1 MNKKTNL
8 IGGAI
13 LIAVIMFAAGYE
25 TANIKN
31 PKSNNLGN
39 PGTNF
44 SNNMTGGPGRGTQGS
59 QSGSRRTGFAGGV
72 SGDILSVDDQ
82 GFTINNASS
91 GSAIIFISP
100 ATKMEKRVEVAK
112 TDFKIGDIITVMGQK
127 NPDGSYTAQN
137 ISLGAGGFGARPNT
151 PSSTPTK

>member
-13 LIAVIMFAAGYE
+13 LLAVIMFAAGYGVA
-25 TANIKN
+25 TMKN
-31 PKSNNLGN
+31 PN
-39 PGTNF
+39 PGAGQGA
-44 SNNMTGGPGRGTQGS
+44 SLAGGAARGAQGAGRRGGAA
-59 QSGSRRTGFAGGV
+59 GFGGGV
-72 SGDILSVDDQ
+72 SGNILSVDDQ

-100 ATKMEKRVEVAK
+100 ATKMEKRIDAAK
-112 TDFKIGDIITVMGQK
+112 TDFKVGDMITVMGQK

-137 ISLGAGGFGARPNT
+137 IMMSGGGIGSQPVST
-151 PSSTPTK
+151 SSAPKK

>member
-13 LIAVIMFAAGYE
+13 LLAIIMFAAGYGVA
-25 TANIKN
+25 TMKN
-31 PKSNNLGN
+31 QNPN
-39 PGTNF
+39 PGTGQGANF
-44 SNNMTGGPGRGTQGS
+44 AGNGAGGSARGTQG
-59 QSGSRRTGFAGGV
+59 GRRGAGFGGGV

-100 ATKMEKRVEVAK
+100 ATKMEKRIDAVKA
-112 TDFKIGDIITVMGQK
+112 DFKVGDMITVMGQK

-137 ISLGAGGFGARPNT
+137 IMMSNGGFGSQPVST
-151 PSSTPTK
+151 SSAPKK